1 MHRGHD
7 TRQAARRAAWACAVT
22 LAVALG
28 IGRFAFT
35 PLLPRMLQDG
45 SLSLQDGGWLASLNY
60 GGYFI
65 GAMSCAVMPFDH
77 RRILRFGLVA
87 TVALTAAMGLFDTF
101 ALWAP
106 VRLAGGVVSAWAFVF
121 ASQWGLRRLA
131 ELRQPDLGGVIFTGP
146 GLGILVTGL
155 LAGAAA
161 HVGARA
167 GWLIFAGLALLLSVA
182 VWRIFDGSEP
192 SAAAHDA
199 ATQDRQ
205 NRHDRQAGQTEAVAL
220 SPASADTPA
229 VPAVPEPLH
238 LDTQADAPQ
247 AGDAA
252 WLVALYGLA
261 GFGYIITATFLPVIA
276 RHALPGSPWPA
287 FFWPMFGAA
296 IMIGALGAAR
306 LPLSWDNRLMLSL
319 CYLLQAGGIL
329 LGVAWPSVAGF
340 AGGSVLIGL
349 PFTAI
354 TLFAMREARRLKHN
368 QAAGLMGFAT
378 ASYGA
383 GQIAGPLVAAPLA
396 ARTGSFSLALGL
408 AAGAL
413 LLGAVLL
420 FWVWLRARRR

>member
-45 SLSLQDGGWLASLNY
+45 SLSLQGGGWLASLNY

-87 TVALTAAMGLFDTF
+87 TVVLTAAMGVFDTF

-161 HVGARA
+161 HVGART
-167 GWLIFAGLALLLSVA
+167 GWLIFAVLALLLSAA
-182 VWRIFDGSEP
+182 VWRIFDGAEP
-192 SAAAHDA
+192 GAAAHDA
-199 ATQDRQ
+199 ATRDGRDRQ
-205 NRHDRQAGQTEAVAL
+205 DGQAATISPPPLSAGPSGTPAGHEPPRTGTQAG
-220 SPASADTPA
+220 PAA
-229 VPAVPEPLH
+229 
-238 LDTQADAPQ
+238 APR
-247 AGDAA
+247 AADAA

-261 GFGYIITATFLPVIA
+261 GFGYIITATFLPVIV

-296 IMIGALGAAR
+296 IMVGALGAAR
-306 LPLSWDNRLMLSL
+306 LPLDWDNRLMLAL

-329 LGVAWPSVAGF
+329 LGVARPSVAGF